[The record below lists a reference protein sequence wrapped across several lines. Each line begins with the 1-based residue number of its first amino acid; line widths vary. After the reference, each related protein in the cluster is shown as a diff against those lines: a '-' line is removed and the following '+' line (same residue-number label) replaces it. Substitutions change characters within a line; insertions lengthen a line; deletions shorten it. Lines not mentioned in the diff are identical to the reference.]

1 MASVVAWKVFIGLLE
16 ARAGHGHAS
25 CKIGSYPFYAR
36 PQKPGVGIAG
46 KKKSEAWKRDL
57 VTWLSGELIANTR
70 YKGGGGGVWRCER
83 RNGLTGGVF
92 FFHLFSFSYGGRNVW
107 FW

>member
-1 MASVVAWKVFIGLLE
+1 MQVQPHKQPLFAVYLFWETPHHHRRDASTALSRERLGSNNLQLVCYRDGMASVVAWKVFIGLLE

-46 KKKSEAWKRDL
+46 KKKE
-57 VTWLSGELIANTR
+57 
-70 YKGGGGGVWRCER
+70 
-83 RNGLTGGVF
+83 
-92 FFHLFSFSYGGRNVW
+92 
-107 FW
+107 